1 MASED
6 SKLRGAV
13 VTGGARGI
21 GRAVATRLAR
31 DGAGV
36 VILDRDADVAEETA
50 SELVADGLHV
60 SAIGGEVTS
69 RDDIRAAI
77 GLCVTAYGGLDAMVS
92 NAGLAD
98 VTPLLEIEDEVWD
111 RVIAVNLTAAF
122 RATQEAARVM
132 VNDRGGSVVV
142 TVSTNG
148 FHPEQNLGSYNAA
161 KGGAINFVR
170 SAGLDLAAQGVRVN
184 AVAPG
189 FTLTRGGK
197 WLTEHPTLGPAY
209 LATIPMGRFAQ
220 PADIADVYSF
230 LVSDDARYL
239 TGQTLVVDGGHTLG
253 VPLPDVE
260 LNDPWRTA
268 NLKAGAHGSGA

>member
-1 MASED
+1 MMT
-6 SKLRGAV
+6 KIRGAV

-21 GRAVATRLAR
+21 GRAVVTRLAN

-36 VILDRDADVAEETA
+36 VILDRDHDVAEETA
-50 SELVADGLHV
+50 HELSADGLMV
-60 SAIGGEVTS
+60 SALGGDVTS
-69 RDDIRAAI
+69 REDIRGAI
-77 GLCVTAYGGLDAMVS
+77 TLCVSSYGGLDAMIS

-98 VTPLLEIEDEVWD
+98 VTPLLEIEDEVWE

-122 RATQEAARVM
+122 RCTQEAARVM
-132 VNDRGGSVVV
+132 VADRGGSVVV

-170 SAGLDLAAQGVRVN
+170 SAGLDLAARGVRVN

-209 LATIPMGRFAQ
+209 LA
-220 PADIADVYSF
+220 
-230 LVSDDARYL
+230 
-239 TGQTLVVDGGHTLG
+239 
-253 VPLPDVE
+253 
-260 LNDPWRTA
+260 
-268 NLKAGAHGSGA
+268 

>member
-1 MASED
+1 MANND
-6 SKLRGAV
+6 RTLRGAV

-36 VILDRDADVAEETA
+36 IILDRDGDVAEETA
-50 SELVADGLHV
+50 GELSAQGLRV
-60 SAIGGEVTS
+60 GSIAGEVTS
-69 RDDIRAAI
+69 RADIRAAI
-77 GLCVTAYGGLDAMVS
+77 ELCVVSYGGLDAMIS

-98 VTPLLEIEDEVWD
+98 VKPVLEIEDEVWD

-122 RATQEAARVM
+122 RCTQEAGRVM
-132 VNDRGGSVVV
+132 VADGGGAIVV

-170 SAGLDLAAQGVRVN
+170 SAALDLASEGVRVN

-209 LATIPMGRFAQ
+209 LATIPMGRYAD
-220 PADIADVYSF
+220 PADIGDVYSF
-230 LVSDDARYL
+230 LVSDDARYV
-239 TGQTLVVDGGHTLG
+239 TGQTLIVDGGHTLG
-253 VPLPDVE
+253 VPLPRLEVKD
-260 LNDPWRTA
+260 LWRA
-268 NLKAGAHGSGA
+268 DNLKG

>member
-1 MASED
+1 MTAER
-6 SKLRGAV
+6 SKIRGAV

-21 GRAVATRLAR
+21 GRAVATRLAG

-36 VILDRDADVAEETA
+36 VILDRDWDVADETA
-50 SELVADGLHV
+50 RELGADGMRI
-60 SAIGGEVTS
+60 SAVGGDVTS
-69 RDDIRAAI
+69 RADIRNAI
-77 GLCVTAYGGLDAMVS
+77 EVCVDSYGGLDAMIS

-98 VTPLLEIEDEVWD
+98 VKPLLEIEDEVWD
-111 RVIAVNLTAAF
+111 RVLAVNLTAAF
-122 RATQEAARVM
+122 RCTQEAARVM
-132 VNDRGGSVVV
+132 VDDRGGAVVV

-170 SAGLDLAAQGVRVN
+170 SAGLDLAALGVRVN

-197 WLTEHPTLGPAY
+197 WLTEHPTLGPSY

-220 PADIADVYSF
+220 PADIGDVYAF
-230 LVSDDARYL
+230 LVSDDARYM
-239 TGQTLVVDGGHTLG
+239 TGQTIVVDGGHTLG
-253 VPLPDVE
+253 VPLPPVE
-260 LNDPWRTA
+260 VNDPWRA
-268 NLKAGAHGSGA
+268 DNLNG

>member
-1 MASED
+1 MASE
-6 SKLRGAV
+6 KAKIRGAV

-21 GRAVATRLAR
+21 GRAVTTRLAS

-36 VILDRDADVAEETA
+36 VILDRDRDVAEETA
-50 SELVADGLHV
+50 RELAAGGLNVAAL
-60 SAIGGEVTS
+60 GGDVTS
-69 RDDIRAAI
+69 RADIRSAI
-77 GLCVTAYGGLDAMVS
+77 ELCLRSYGGLDAMIS

-98 VTPLLEIEDEVWD
+98 VKPLLEIDDEVWD

-122 RATQEAARVM
+122 RCTQEAARMM
-132 VNDRGGSVVV
+132 VADRGGAIVV

-220 PADIADVYSF
+220 PADIGDVYAF
-230 LVSDDARYL
+230 LVSEDARYL

-253 VPLPDVE
+253 VPLPAVE
-260 LNDPWRTA
+260 MNDPWRA
-268 NLKAGAHGSGA
+268 ENLKG

>member
-1 MASED
+1 MHAEV
-6 SKLRGAV
+6 RGAV

-21 GRAVATRLAR
+21 GRAVVQRLAG

-36 VILDRDADVAEETA
+36 VILDRDGDAALETA
-50 SELVADGLHV
+50 AELSRAGLRVLAVAGD
-60 SAIGGEVTS
+60 VTS
-69 RDDIRAAI
+69 RSAIRESI
-77 GLCVTAYGGLDAMVS
+77 ETCQRAYGGLDAMIS

-98 VTPLLEIEDEVWD
+98 VTPLLDIQDEVWE

-122 RATQEAARVM
+122 RCTQEAARVM
-132 VNDRGGSVVV
+132 VDHGGGAIVV

-170 SAGLDLAAQGVRVN
+170 SAALDLAARGVRVN

-197 WLTEHPTLGPAY
+197 WLTEDPVAGPAY
-209 LATIPMGRFAQ
+209 LATIPMGRYAQ
-220 PADIADVYSF
+220 PEDIGDAYAF
-230 LVSDDARYL
+230 LVSNGARYI
-239 TGQTLVVDGGHTLG
+239 TGQTIVVDGGHTLG
-253 VPLPDVE
+253 VPLPE
-260 LNDPWRTA
+260 LKQDDPWRQD
-268 NLKAGAHGSGA
+268 NLKG

>member
-1 MASED
+1 MTSET
-6 SKLRGAV
+6 SKIRGAV

-21 GRAVATRLAR
+21 GRAVTTRLAS

-36 VILDRDADVAEETA
+36 VILDRDGDVAEETA
-50 SELVADGLHV
+50 RELAAGGLKV
-60 SAIGGEVTS
+60 TAVGGDVTS
-69 RDDIRAAI
+69 RADIRSAI
-77 GLCVTAYGGLDAMVS
+77 ELCVGSYGGLDVMIS

-98 VTPLLEIEDEVWD
+98 VKPLLEIEDEVWD

-122 RATQEAARVM
+122 RCTQEAARLM
-132 VNDRGGSVVV
+132 VADGGGAIVV

-209 LATIPMGRFAQ
+209 LATIPMGRFAH
-220 PADIADVYSF
+220 PADIADVYAF
-230 LVSDDARYL
+230 LVSHDARYL

-253 VPLPDVE
+253 VPLPAVE
-260 LNDPWRTA
+260 MNDQWRTE
-268 NLKAGAHGSGA
+268 NLKA

>member
-1 MASED
+1 MMESER
-6 SKLRGAV
+6 SRLRGAV

-21 GRAVATRLAR
+21 GLAVTTRLAR

-36 VILDRDADVAEETA
+36 VILDRDGDVAEE
-50 SELVADGLHV
+50 VAAGLQREGLHV
-60 SAIGGEVTS
+60 VGIGGDVTD
-69 RDDIRAAI
+69 RTRIRAAI
-77 GLCVTAYGGLDAMVS
+77 DLCVDSYGGLDAMIS

-122 RATQEAARVM
+122 RCTQEAARVM
-132 VNDRGGSVVV
+132 VKDQGGSVVV

-170 SAGLDLAAQGVRVN
+170 SAALDLAAEGVRVN

-189 FTLTRGGK
+189 FTVTRAGK

-209 LATIPMGRFAQ
+209 LATIPMGRFAET
-220 PADIADVYSF
+220 ADIGDVYAF

-239 TGQTLVVDGGHTLG
+239 TGQTLTVDGGHTLG
-253 VPLPDVE
+253 VPLPPLEVD
-260 LNDPWRTA
+260 DPWRKA
-268 NLKAGAHGSGA
+268 NLKG